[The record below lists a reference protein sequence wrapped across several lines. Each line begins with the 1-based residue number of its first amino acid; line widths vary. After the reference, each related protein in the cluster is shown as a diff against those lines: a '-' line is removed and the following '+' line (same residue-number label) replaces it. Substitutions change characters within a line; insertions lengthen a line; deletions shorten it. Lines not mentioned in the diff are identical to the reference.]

1 MTYIQTNNP
10 IQRKT
15 SPLRVDPFA
24 KKEDKATTISPGVIS
39 IKDPASENI
48 SVHEGG
54 NPYKLTPGVD
64 GMDKII
70 RMKKWLIWKDLT
82 HLNQIMKMKIVNLAR
97 IHLKEDFNYAL

>member
-48 SVHEGG
+48 SVHEGK

-64 GMDKII
+64 GMDQDYPYEEMADMEGSDTPQPDYEDENRKPGEN
-70 RMKKWLIWKDLT
+70 T
-82 HLNQIMKMKIVNLAR
+82 
-97 IHLKEDFNYAL
+97 LKGRF